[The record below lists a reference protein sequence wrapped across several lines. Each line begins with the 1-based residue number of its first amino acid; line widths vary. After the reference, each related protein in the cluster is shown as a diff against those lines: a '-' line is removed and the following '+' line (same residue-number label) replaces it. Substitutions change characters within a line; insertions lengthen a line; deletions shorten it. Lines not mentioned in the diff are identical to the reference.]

1 MTWTKEGDLVYDPF
15 IGSGTVAK
23 MCILMNRDYI
33 GSEISQEYVDICN
46 ERIKITLDSLES

>member
-23 MCILMNRDYI
+23 MCILLGRDYI

-46 ERIKITLDSLES
+46 ERIEITTKTLKN